1 MSMDESLARP
11 TTQSIASY
19 VKKRAADVRKAQ
31 RHQHMASESVREA
44 DYKNH
49 HITIRTT
56 YAIDVDGVPVTG
68 HIGVTNDG
76 RVHYH
81 AVPNAAFPS
90 AVDLVKQL
98 IDAFP
103 DDFPADGSRAGR
115 PAGHGGMHPAAMGR
129 APRKPSAQARRGK
142 MKRARR
148 E

>member
-1 MSMDESLARP
+1 MRMDESLAHP
-11 TTQSIASY
+11 TTRSIAAY
-19 VKKRAADVRKAQ
+19 VKKRAPDVRKAQ

-81 AVPNAAFPS
+81 AIPNAAFPS

-98 IDAFP
+98 IDTFP
-103 DDFPADGSRAGR
+103 DDFPAGGRSR
-115 PAGHGGMHPAAMGR
+115 GHGGMHHAGMGR
-129 APRKPSAQARRGK
+129 APRQPSARARRGR

-148 E
+148 K